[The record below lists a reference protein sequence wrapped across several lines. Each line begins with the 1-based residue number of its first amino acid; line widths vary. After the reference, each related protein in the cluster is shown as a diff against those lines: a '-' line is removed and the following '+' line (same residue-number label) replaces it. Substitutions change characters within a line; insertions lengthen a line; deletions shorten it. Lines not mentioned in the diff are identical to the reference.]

1 MDFNS
6 TITLEGSSS
15 LVVKFFECGL
25 YSILYQRGL
34 YPMEDFKL
42 VSKYGMKVYV
52 SDNPELTNYVHKII
66 QQLQIWLVKNT
77 ISKLVIVIKS
87 KDTLEVLERWSFD
100 VNINGDNEIPMV
112 ENIPPQEVHL
122 MQQNTVKQ
130 IRAILRQITASVS
143 FLPELDSDDCGFNV
157 LVYANKDVE
166 VPLSWGDCGPN
177 LIAGGGEHVRLKSF
191 NTLVHK
197 VDTFVAYKM
206 DPSYFTA
213 E

>member
-1 MDFNS
+1 
-6 TITLEGSSS
+6 
-15 LVVKFFECGL
+15 
-25 YSILYQRGL
+25 
-34 YPMEDFKL
+34 MEDFKL
-42 VSKYGMKVYV
+42 ISKYGMKVYV
-52 SDNPELTNYVHKII
+52 SDNPELTSYVNKII
-66 QQLQIWLVKNT
+66 QQLQVWLVNNT

-100 VNINGDNEIPMV
+100 VNINGDNGLPMA
-112 ENIPPQEVHL
+112 ENIPPEEAQII
-122 MQQNTVKQ
+122 QQNTVKQ
-130 IRAILRQITASVS
+130 IRTILRQITASVS
-143 FLPELDSDDCGFNV
+143 FLPELNSDDCGFNV

-206 DPSYFTA
+206 DPSHFTD
-213 E
+213 EQ